1 MSGPIVRTGTNPKFW
16 SNWDNVFGNKKKGSA
31 KSAEKPAEKKAAE
44 PAAAKKSAK
53 KAAPKKTA
61 KKKGK

>member
-16 SNWDNVFGNKKKGSA
+16 NNWDNVFGDKKKKGAA
-31 KSAEKPAEKKAAE
+31 KPAEKAPAEKKAATG
-44 PAAAKKSAK
+44 AAKKAAK

-61 KKKGK
+61 KKGK